1 MITKTTSIESFQK
14 LLQEKKNFFFMK
26 HSSTCPISAAAFEEF
41 QKFHYERDMDG
52 YYLIVQNN
60 RTLSDYIAE
69 NFNIKHESPQAF
81 YFESEEVKWQGS
93 HGDITL
99 KNLSAVED

>member
-14 LLQEKKNFFFMK
+14 LLQEKKSFFFMK

-60 RTLSDYIAE
+60 RDLSDYIAE
-69 NFNIKHESPQAF
+69 NFNVKHESPQAF
-81 YFESEEVKWQGS
+81 YFENEEVRWQDS
-93 HGDITL
+93 HSNITL
-99 KNLSAVED
+99 KSLSAVED